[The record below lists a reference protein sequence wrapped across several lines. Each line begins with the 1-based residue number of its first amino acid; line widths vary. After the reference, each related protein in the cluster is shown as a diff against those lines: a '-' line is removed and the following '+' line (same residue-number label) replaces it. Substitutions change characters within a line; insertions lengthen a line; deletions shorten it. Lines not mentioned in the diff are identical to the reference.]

1 MRQWT
6 AALMLGAL
14 GLAVLLYVFAV
25 PVFAAEADEW
35 PEEAREY
42 IVGPDIEPELPAPPT
57 DSSQIAEDVH
67 ALRYFA
73 EMLYEVWL
81 PLGAAVWFLR
91 GVYRWFYEVFIEPA
105 I

>member
-14 GLAVLLYVFAV
+14 GLAVLLYVFSV

-35 PEEAREY
+35 P
-42 IVGPDIEPELPAPPT
+42 